1 MSKINQNIKK
11 QILVIGYSKDNCTE
25 KAYDLAYKVGK
36 IIGTKDAILITGGL
50 EGVME
55 AASKGS
61 KEMGGLVVGISPYKE
76 KTLANRYCDVV
87 ISTGIGKARDFINAY
102 TADSVII
109 IGGGAGTLTE
119 ATAAYLAG
127 KKIIAIKGSG
137 GVADSI
143 SDTYLDEREKT
154 KIIGVD
160 TPQIAVEKAMI

>member
-1 MSKINQNIKK
+1 MCN
-11 QILVIGYSKDNCTE
+11 
-25 KAYDLAYKVGK
+25 
-36 IIGTKDAILITGGL
+36 
-50 EGVME
+50 
-55 AASKGS
+55 
-61 KEMGGLVVGISPYKE
+61 KE

-102 TADSVII
+102 TADSVIV

-143 SDTYLDEREKT
+143 SDTYLDERKKI

-160 TPQIAVEKAMI
+160 TPQIAVEKAII

>member
-1 MSKINQNIKK
+1 M
-11 QILVIGYSKDNCTE
+11 
-25 KAYDLAYKVGK
+25 
-36 IIGTKDAILITGGL
+36 
-50 EGVME
+50 
-55 AASKGS
+55 
-61 KEMGGLVVGISPYKE
+61 
-76 KTLANRYCDVV
+76 
-87 ISTGIGKARDFINAY
+87 
-102 TADSVII
+102 II

-154 KIIGVD
+154 KIIGVE